1 MSKKDLVKSV
11 LGGIMAGLIISALL
25 YLSTIYY
32 ITIP

>member
-1 MSKKDLVKSV
+1 MTKKDLIKAIC
-11 LGGIMAGLIISALL
+11 LGLIGGLIMDLVI